1 MNSVNHMLGLSNWL
15 ATMNNIPDKP
25 NGEFQQGRPGLDVPA
40 ECYAEFYNFAPVG
53 FFILTREGV
62 IRQANFAGASLLGL
76 DNSNLVGRHFAA
88 FVCLQD
94 RPAFNEFL
102 AKTVASKSKEA
113 GETRL
118 QTATAPPRSVHIEA
132 ATSQPGLECSLV
144 VADITERKLAEEK
157 LRESEALF
165 RTIAENVGDLIA
177 MLDTGGRRIYN
188 NPSYRLIFGNQ
199 GLEVGSDSFSE
210 IHPDD
215 RERIKAAF
223 RKTVATG
230 IGERAEFRFL
240 LKDGSVRHIESEGNI
255 VRDSDGKVSKVI
267 VVSRDMT
274 DRKLAEEA
282 LLESEQRFRA
292 IFENAAIGIARI
304 SLSGHFLQVNQV
316 YCNIVGYSQEEVL
329 SQQFS
334 FQQITAPE
342 DRETCL
348 AWIRK
353 LLDGESGSFTMEK
366 RYIRKDG
373 SVVWVNISASLLRD
387 GAGNPL
393 NFISAVQDI
402 TMRKTLE
409 EQLRH
414 LSNYDILTDLP
425 NRILLGDR
433 TRQALATAKR
443 DKTRM
448 AMMYVD
454 LDDFKPVN
462 DRLGHNVGDMLLKAA
477 AMRMQDCVR
486 ASDTVARIGGDEFVV
501 LLPAIENE
509 HDAVMVAEKVRSVLC
524 QPFSLGGH
532 GILVSSSI
540 GIAVYPDDCSDEK
553 SLLNNADA
561 AMYYAKKCGRN
572 TVRLFSAAQS
582 KAG

>member
-1 MNSVNHMLGLSNWL
+1 MNPVNHMPGQQSWL

-25 NGEFQQGRPGLDVPA
+25 SGKLQQGGPGLDVPV
-40 ECYAEFYNFAPVG
+40 ECYAEFYSFAPVG
-53 FFILTREGV
+53 FFILTRDGV

-76 DNSNLVGRHFAA
+76 DNANLVGRYFSA
-88 FVCLQD
+88 FVYLQD

-102 AKTVASKSKEA
+102 ARTVASKSKEA

-118 QTATAPPRSVHIEA
+118 QTAATRPRSVHIEA
-132 ATSQPGLECSLV
+132 AISQPGLECCLV

-157 LRESEALF
+157 LRESEVLF

-215 RERIKAAF
+215 RERIKAVF

-255 VRDSDGKVSKVI
+255 VRDSDGKISKVI

-316 YCNIVGYSQEEVL
+316 YCNIIGYSQDEVL

-334 FQQITAPE
+334 FQQITVPE

-373 SVVWVNISASLLRD
+373 GIVWVTISASLLLD

-393 NFISAVQDI
+393 NIISAVQDI
-402 TMRKTLE
+402 TMRKTLD
-409 EQLRH
+409 EQLRR

-425 NRILLGDR
+425 NRALLGDR

-477 AMRMQDCVR
+477 AMRMQECVR

-509 HDAVMVAEKVRSVLC
+509 HDAVRVAEKIRSALC

-532 GILVSSSI
+532 CILVSSSI
-540 GIAVYPDDCSDEK
+540 GIAVYPDDCSDERL
-553 SLLNNADA
+553 LLNNADA

-572 TVRLFSAAQS
+572 TVRLFSAAHL
-582 KAG
+582 KTG